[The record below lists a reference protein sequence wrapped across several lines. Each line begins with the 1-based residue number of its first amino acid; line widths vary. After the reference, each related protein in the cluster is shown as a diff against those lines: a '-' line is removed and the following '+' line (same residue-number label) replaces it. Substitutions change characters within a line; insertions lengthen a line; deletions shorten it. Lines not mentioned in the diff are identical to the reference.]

1 MMLMR
6 ALVYWAFGGIGGI
19 QRMYPFTIKALQS
32 CGYEVHVATSHDIN
46 PEDVMK
52 YHGVKIS
59 NIYH

>member
-1 MMLMR
+1 MMLMS
-6 ALVYWAFGGIGGI
+6 ALVYWAFSGIGGI
-19 QRMYPFTIKALQS
+19 QRMYLFTIKALQR

-46 PEDVMK
+46 LEDVMK

>member
-1 MMLMR
+1 MK
-6 ALVYWAFGGIGGI
+6 ALVYWAFGGI

-52 YHGVKIS
+52 YHGVKLS
-59 NIYH
+59 NISLSSLD